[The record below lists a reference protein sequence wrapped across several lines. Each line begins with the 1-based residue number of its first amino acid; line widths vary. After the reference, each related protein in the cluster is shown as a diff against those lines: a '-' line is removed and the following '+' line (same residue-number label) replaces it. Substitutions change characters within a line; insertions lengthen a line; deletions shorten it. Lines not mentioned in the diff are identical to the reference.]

1 MLIDNITKTDFFV
14 REPVDKVNKEILKSD
29 SKRIILTGGRGS
41 GKSTVLYSLEN
52 RGLGTEEQTIN
63 TRFESVST
71 FGYTPSENII
81 NEIYRHKYEL
91 SFCFKLLAYI
101 KNNYPFIYEK
111 EFKDIYEVLDEMSF
125 EFVDAINNGIF
136 ESYKQN
142 NFSQFLE
149 TMSIAKSLVERI
161 RNILEVEKLNLSID
175 RFDWTNNSSKLSQ
188 QILSEYFP
196 LFDKVILTSDDDVL
210 NLMPICNYLINY
222 KDYDI
227 QRLSYGGNLEIVKI
241 ILQRHI
247 AAQERFKYFDINNI
261 TDNVVRAMI
270 NESSNNISCM
280 IMAIENLAEMNNYY
294 KDMYN
299 LENQAATI
307 INEKVRRVRELKE
320 RSVQKRFY
328 L

>member
-1 MLIDNITKTDFFV
+1 MSMDNIIKIDFFV
-14 REPVDKVNKEILKSD
+14 REPVDKVNKKILKSD

-63 TRFESVST
+63 TFFDSVST
-71 FGYTPSENII
+71 CAPSENII
-81 NEIYRHKYEL
+81 NEVYRHKYEL

-101 KNNYPFIYEK
+101 KNNYPYIYEK

-136 ESYKQN
+136 ERYKSN

-161 RNILEVEKLNLSID
+161 RNVLEVEKLNLSID

-188 QILSEYFP
+188 TILSEYFP
-196 LFDKVILTSDDDVL
+196 LFDKVILTSDDEAL
-210 NLMPICNYLINY
+210 NLVPICNYLINY

-227 QRLSYGGNLEIVKI
+227 KRLSYGENLEIVKV
-241 ILQRHI
+241 ILQKYI
-247 AAQERFKYFDINNI
+247 KAQEKFKNFDINNI
-261 TDNVVRAMI
+261 TDNVVSTMI
-270 NESSNNISCM
+270 DASSNNISCM
-280 IMAIENLAEMNNYY
+280 VRAIEYLISMNSYY
-294 KDMYN
+294 QDLYN
-299 LENQAATI
+299 LEDQASKI
-307 INEKVRRVRELKE
+307 INDEVRRVRELKE
-320 RSVQKRFY
+320 KSVEKRFY

>member
-29 SKRIILTGGRGS
+29 RKRIILIGGRGS

-71 FGYTPSENII
+71 FGYTPSENSI

-101 KNNYPFIYEK
+101 KNNYPYIYEK

-136 ESYKQN
+136 ERYNQN
-142 NFSQFLE
+142 NFSNFLE
-149 TMSIAKSLVERI
+149 TMSIAKSLVEKI
-161 RNILEVEKLNLSID
+161 RNVLEVEKLNLSID

-188 QILSEYFP
+188 KILSEYFP
-196 LFDKVILTSDDDVL
+196 LFDKVILTSDDEAL
-210 NLMPICNYLINY
+210 NLMPICNFLINY

-227 QRLSYGGNLEIVKI
+227 KRLSYGENLEIVKM
-241 ILQRHI
+241 ILQKYIRS
-247 AAQERFKYFDINNI
+247 QEKFKNFDINNI
-261 TDNVVRAMI
+261 TDNIVRSMI
-270 NESSNNISCM
+270 DASFNNISCM
-280 IMAIENLAEMNNYY
+280 VRAIECLVGMNNYY
-294 KDMYN
+294 PNMYN
-299 LENQAATI
+299 IEDQTPTI
-307 INEKVRRVRELKE
+307 INEEVRRVRELKE
-320 RSVQKRFY
+320 KSVEKRFY

>member
-41 GKSTVLYSLEN
+41 GKSTILYSLED

-63 TRFESVST
+63 TFFDSAGI

-81 NEIYRHKYEL
+81 NEVYRTEYEL

-111 EFKDIYEVLDEMSF
+111 EFKDIYGVLDEMSA
-125 EFVDAINNGIF
+125 EFIDAINNGIF

-142 NFSQFLE
+142 NFSNFLE

-161 RNILEVEKLNLSID
+161 RNVLEVEKLNLSID

-188 QILSEYFP
+188 KILSEYFS
-196 LFDKVILTSDDDVL
+196 LFDKVILTSDDDAL
-210 NLMPICNYLINY
+210 SLMPIFYDLINY
-222 KDYDI
+222 KNYDI
-227 QRLSYGGNLEIVKI
+227 KRLNYGENLEIVKV
-241 ILQRHI
+241 ILQRYI
-247 AAQERFKYFDINNI
+247 EAQERFKNFDINNI
-261 TDNVVRAMI
+261 TDNVVMTMI
-270 NESSNNISCM
+270 DASSNNISCM
-280 IMAIENLAEMNNYY
+280 VRAIDHLVEMNDFYPN
-294 KDMYN
+294 MYN
-299 LENQAATI
+299 MKDQTATI
-307 INEKVRRVRELKE
+307 INEELKRVRELKE
-320 RSVQKRFY
+320 KSVQKRFY

>member
-71 FGYTPSENII
+71 FGYTPSENSI

-91 SFCFKLLAYI
+91 FFCFKLLAYI

-111 EFKDIYEVLDEMSF
+111 EFKDIYDVLDEMSF

-161 RNILEVEKLNLSID
+161 RNVLEVEKLNLSID

-188 QILSEYFP
+188 KILSEYFP
-196 LFDKVILTSDDDVL
+196 LFDKVILTSDDDAL
-210 NLMPICNYLINY
+210 NLMPICNFLINY
-222 KDYDI
+222 KGYDI
-227 QRLSYGGNLEIVKI
+227 KRLNYGEDLEIVKI

-247 AAQERFKYFDINNI
+247 LTQDKFKNFDINNI
-261 TDNVVRAMI
+261 NDNVVRTMI
-270 NESSNNISCM
+270 SVSSNNISCM
-280 IMAIENLAEMNNYY
+280 IRAIGLLAGLSNYY
-294 KDMYN
+294 QNRYN
-299 LENQAATI
+299 IEEQTEKI
-307 INEKVRRVRELKE
+307 INDEIRRVRKLKE
-320 RSVQKRFY
+320 KSTEKRFY